1 MYNPI
6 IKYQQ
11 NRMSQLKR
19 WFIMRDKLKK
29 EEFFRNS
36 LLFTEDCISEFE
48 KILPEIIKQDQ
59 VKSQRVINGCNA
71 LAVYYIKKVNL
82 EYSLGEEIC
91 KIKKSYER
99 LLTYYSQVWNREYGY
114 IELIRILSLGVLLRI
129 DKSQVEP
136 LESKIR
142 QEKLNDYFVNFLL
155 EAIDK
160 EWDMTTTKFAFP
172 NLYENIKP
180 VIEAKDAQES
190 LFLLKDYLENKW
202 YQIHSETAWHN
213 SHLSKQNTYYGYW
226 AYEAGA
232 VAKILDL
239 DDEALKEQRYYP
251 FDLVH

>member
-1 MYNPI
+1 
-6 IKYQQ
+6 
-11 NRMSQLKR
+11 
-19 WFIMRDKLKK
+19 MRDKLKK

-36 LLFTEDCISEFE
+36 LLFTEACISEFE

-71 LAVYYIKKVNL
+71 LTVYYIKKVNL

-99 LLTYYSQVWNREYGY
+99 LLTYYSQVWNVEYGY
-114 IELIRILSLGVLLRI
+114 IELVRILSLGVLLRI
-129 DKSQVEP
+129 DKKQIEL
-136 LESKIR
+136 LETKIR

-155 EAIDK
+155 KAIDK
-160 EWDMTTTKFAFP
+160 EWDMTTQKFVFP
-172 NLYENIKP
+172 NLYESVKP
-180 VIEAKDAQES
+180 IIEAEDAQES